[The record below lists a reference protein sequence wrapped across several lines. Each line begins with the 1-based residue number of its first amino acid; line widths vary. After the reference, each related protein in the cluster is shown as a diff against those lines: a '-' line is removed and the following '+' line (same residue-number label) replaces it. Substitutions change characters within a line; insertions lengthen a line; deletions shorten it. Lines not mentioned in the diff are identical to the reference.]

1 MEAEARL
8 EEQKQKDREE
18 ERQRLRQQQI
28 EERERREKEEI
39 QKSGN
44 SQEEKERLLR
54 EHKENM
60 ERIRDSMDQEQSRSK
75 QALQAKLEARKKR
88 RMDTAKAKVDKE
100 IILEKDCEEMERLT
114 SHADDDDEFLQAG
127 ARSSVAGG
135 IMSGPG
141 DKSSSGLGQFTPT
154 GNREQDWVNMLM
166 ASPLFKQINDLADML
181 DKTEGGIAG
190 GDKVLGRSEVNTS
203 REFRGTNS
211 IGVICFIY
219 YPLLCLLM
227 IFDPNSYL
235 KMETEKC
242 LMN

>member
-18 ERQRLRQQQI
+18 ERQRLRQQQM

-39 QKSGN
+39 QKFGN

-75 QALQAKLEARKKR
+75 QALLAKLEARKKR

-154 GNREQDWVNMLM
+154 GNHEQDWVNMLM

-190 GDKVLGRSEVNTS
+190 GDKVLGRSECNTS
-203 REFRGTNS
+203 KEIWAGDRG
-211 IGVICFIY
+211 Y
-219 YPLLCLLM
+219 RYLYDKLYLLS
-227 IFDPNSYL
+227 F
-235 KMETEKC
+235 T
-242 LMN
+242 